1 MEVKKATTYR
11 EQVEKIEQRGC
22 CIENVDDAIR
32 CLESINYYRLSAYFL
47 PFRKADGVYN
57 AGTSFSRIV
66 QIYEFDRL
74 LRRSLFSALEE
85 IEISMRARL
94 AYFHAHKYSPV
105 GYLGASIYSQS
116 HKHQKFLDT
125 FNREVEHSSNVP
137 FVKHHQDC
145 YNGVFPIWV
154 AVEFC
159 IRIPKSGTKNFS
171 RQLRPCLKSIRRPF
185 S

>member
-1 MEVKKATTYR
+1 M
-11 EQVEKIEQRGC
+11 
-22 CIENVDDAIR
+22 
-32 CLESINYYRLSAYFL
+32 
-47 PFRKADGVYN
+47 
-57 AGTSFSRIV
+57 

-105 GYLGASIYSQS
+105 GYLDASIFSRS
-116 HKHQKFLDT
+116 HKHQKFLDM

-159 IRIPKSGTKNFS
+159 IRIPKSGTKNSF
-171 RQLRPCLKSIRRPF
+171 RQLKNCLKSIRLQFCWNISRSLKIGRRKRLPRY

>member
-11 EQVEKIEQRGC
+11 EQVEKNEQRGC
-22 CIENVDDAIR
+22 CIENVDEAIR
-32 CLESINYYRLSAYFL
+32 CLESINYYRLSAYF
-47 PFRKADGVYN
+47 
-57 AGTSFSRIV
+57 
-66 QIYEFDRL
+66 
-74 LRRSLFSALEE
+74 
-85 IEISMRARL
+85 
-94 AYFHAHKYSPV
+94 HAHKYSPV
-105 GYLGASIYSQS
+105 GYLDASIYSRS
-116 HKHQKFLDT
+116 HKHQKFLDM
-125 FNREVEHSSNVP
+125 FNREVEHSSKIP

-159 IRIPKSGTKNFS
+159 IRIPKNGTKNFS